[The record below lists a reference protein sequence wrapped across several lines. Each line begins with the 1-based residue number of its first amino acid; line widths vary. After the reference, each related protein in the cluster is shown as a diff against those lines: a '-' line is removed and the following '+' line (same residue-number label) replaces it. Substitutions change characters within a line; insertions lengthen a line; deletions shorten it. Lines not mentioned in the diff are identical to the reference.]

1 LIGSFRVLN
10 AMIPEEHRDWINY
23 WDKWPGREVLAH
35 PNYVKLFVRPGDQ
48 PLCAIWSSP
57 EGMVLFPFTLRPL
70 TIEPWAGILGDMC
83 DLVTPYGY
91 GGPFVHGRLSAE
103 NFWDEFDTWCS
114 NNRVVSSFIRL
125 SLFDEQIL
133 PIRGPVE
140 EKAMNI
146 VRKLNLDAG
155 AVWMD
160 YEHKVR
166 KNVQKARRA
175 GLVVER
181 DEKGDRLDA
190 FLEVYYSTMQRRQ
203 VSEQY
208 YFPKTFFESI
218 IHELEG
224 QFSFFHVWQDQ
235 KLVSTELVL
244 VSADHIYSF
253 LGGTIEEA
261 YNMRPND
268 LLKHEVIEWGTLQG
282 KKTFVLGGGY
292 KNGDGIFRYKKAFS
306 PGGEMSFKVA
316 ARILMPDAYVQLCN
330 LRREWEASKGNNWN
344 SRKDYF
350 PAYRS

>member
-1 LIGSFRVLN
+1 MIGSFRVLN

-23 WDKWPGREVLAH
+23 WDKWPGHEVSAH

-57 EGMVLFPFTLRPL
+57 EGMVLFPFILRPL

-91 GGPFVHGRLSAE
+91 GGPFVYGQPVAD
-103 NFWDEFDTWCS
+103 NFWDEFDIWCTC
-114 NNRVVSSFIRL
+114 NRVICSFMRL
-125 SLFDEQIL
+125 SLFEEQLL
-133 PIRGPVE
+133 PIRGHVE

-146 VRKLNLDAG
+146 VRRLNLDAG

-175 GLVVER
+175 GLIVER

-190 FLEVYYSTMQRRQ
+190 FHEVYYSTMQRRQ
-203 VSEQY
+203 ASEQY

-244 VSADHIYSF
+244 VSAEHIYSF

-268 LLKHEVIEWGTLQG
+268 LLKHEVIEWGILQG

-292 KNGDGIFRYKKAFS
+292 ENGDGIFRYKKAFS
-306 PGGEMSFKVA
+306 PEGGLPFRVA
-316 ARILMPDAYVQLCN
+316 ARILMPGAYENLCN
-330 LRREWEASKGNNWN
+330 LRCEWEAAKGNNWN
-344 SRKDYF
+344 PRKDYF
-350 PAYRS
+350 PAYRA